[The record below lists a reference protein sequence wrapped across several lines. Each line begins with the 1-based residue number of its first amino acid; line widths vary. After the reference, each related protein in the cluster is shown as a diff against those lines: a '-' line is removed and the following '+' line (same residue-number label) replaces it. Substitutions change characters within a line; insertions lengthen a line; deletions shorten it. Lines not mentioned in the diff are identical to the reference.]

1 MSDQDKKSFIVTL
14 KENASA
20 AKFKEGLSKLGGEI
34 THEYTL
40 IKGFAVKL
48 PGFHADSLKKHDEV
62 ATVEEDKEV
71 KTQ

>member
-1 MSDQDKKSFIVTL
+1 MYLFNYPDSHVLTPYFS
-14 KENASA
+14 
-20 AKFKEGLSKLGGEI
+20 
-34 THEYTL
+34 
-40 IKGFAVKL
+40 VKL